1 MAQGRRRR
9 RFMMRL
15 AGRQNVVSKYWVFT
29 TLGICMHLMLSA
41 PLVAQDFKKVVLGV
55 TTLNSINVFP
65 LIIAKEFGY
74 FKAEGLLEQLVS
86 MNSDLSVKALVTGD
100 VGYATSTASVA
111 KAGAVGFPVKILMS
125 FFNGSDYSIV
135 TNPAI
140 KTANDLK
147 GKVFAVSRFGS
158 AVDFDLRAGLRHVG
172 LDPRDVKIIPV
183 GAGDL
188 KLVAL
193 LTGRVDGA
201 VLNGV
206 ETIFAA
212 EQGMKIFLSTGP
224 LTRQTLTG
232 LGTSIARIQNNRDEV
247 VKVTRALHRALVD
260 YRENKEKIKPLFIR
274 TLKIKPDHF
283 ELLYKKSLETFS
295 TDGSLTEEDV
305 KAAYDSARQGV
316 VNVPSVQLSQLFD
329 LSVSKQA
336 QAK

>member
-1 MAQGRRRR
+1 MKLTGKPNFM
-9 RFMMRL
+9 RFL
-15 AGRQNVVSKYWVFT
+15 NLVSKKWVLSV
-29 TLGICMHLMLSA
+29 TLGICIYWLAGSL
-41 PLVAQDFKKVVLGV
+41 LFAQDLKKVVIGV

-65 LIIAKEFGY
+65 LVIAKEFGY
-74 FKAEGLLEQLVS
+74 FRTEGFLEQLVS

-100 VGYATSTASVA
+100 VGYATSTTSVA
-111 KAGAVGFPVKILMS
+111 KAAAVGFPVKILMS

-140 KTANDLK
+140 KTASDLK
-147 GKVFAVSRFGS
+147 GKVFAISRFGS
-158 AVDFDLRAGLRHVG
+158 AVDFDLRAGLRHLG
-172 LDPRDVKIIPV
+172 LDPARDVKIIPV
-183 GAGDL
+183 GAGDF

-206 ETIFAA
+206 ETLFAV
-212 EQGMKIFLSTGP
+212 EQGMKIFMGTGH

-232 LGTSIARIQNNRDEV
+232 LGTSVARIQKNREEV
-247 VKVTRALHRALVD
+247 NKVTRAVHRALVD

-274 TLKIKPDHF
+274 TLKIKPEQF
-283 ELLYKKSLETFS
+283 EWLHKKSLEAFS

-305 KAAYDSARQGV
+305 RAAYDSARQGV
-316 VNVPSVQLSQLFD
+316 ANLPSVQLVDLFD
-329 LSVSKQA
+329 LSISKQA

>member
-1 MAQGRRRR
+1 MEVTGRPK
-9 RFMMRL
+9 L
-15 AGRQNVVSKYWVFT
+15 VCVLNLEWALSII
-29 TLGICMHLMLSA
+29 LGICVYL
-41 PLVAQDFKKVVLGV
+41 LVGSLLFAQDLKKVVIGV

-65 LIIAKEFGY
+65 LVIAKEFGY
-74 FKAEGLLEQLVS
+74 FRTEGFLEQLVS

-100 VGYATSTASVA
+100 VGYATSTTSVA
-111 KAGAVGFPVKILMS
+111 KAAAVGFPVKILMS

-147 GKVFAVSRFGS
+147 GKVFAISRFGS
-158 AVDFDLRAGLRHVG
+158 AVDFDLRAGLRHLG
-172 LDPRDVKIIPV
+172 LDPARDVKIIPV
-183 GAGDL
+183 GAGDF

-206 ETIFAA
+206 ETLFAV
-212 EQGMKIFLSTGP
+212 EQGMKIFMGTGQ

-232 LGTSIARIQNNRDEV
+232 LGTSVGRIQKNREEV
-247 VKVTRALHRALVD
+247 SKVTRAVHRALVD

-274 TLKIKPDHF
+274 TLKIKPEHF
-283 ELLYKKSLETFS
+283 DWLHKKSLEAFS
-295 TDGSLTEEDV
+295 PDGSLTEEDV

-316 VNVPSVQLSQLFD
+316 ANLPTVQLSDLFD
-329 LSVSKQA
+329 LSVSKQS

>member
-1 MAQGRRRR
+1 MKLSGRPN
-9 RFMMRL
+9 L
-15 AGRQNVVSKYWVFT
+15 VPKKWVLSL
-29 TLGICMHLMLSA
+29 TLGICMYLLAGSL
-41 PLVAQDFKKVVLGV
+41 LVAQDLKKIVIGV

-65 LIIAKEFGY
+65 LVIAKEFGY
-74 FKAEGLLEQLVS
+74 FRTEGFLEQLVS

-100 VGYATSTASVA
+100 VGYATSTTSVA
-111 KAGAVGFPVKILMS
+111 KAAAVGFPVKILMS

-140 KTANDLK
+140 KTASDLK
-147 GKVFAVSRFGS
+147 GKVFAISRFGS
-158 AVDFDLRAGLRHVG
+158 AVDFDLRAGLRHLG
-172 LDPRDVKIIPV
+172 LDPARDVKIIPV
-183 GAGDL
+183 GAGDF

-206 ETIFAA
+206 ETLFAV
-212 EQGMKIFLSTGP
+212 EQGMKIFMGTGQ

-232 LGTSIARIQNNRDEV
+232 LGTSILRIQKNREEV
-247 VKVTRALHRALVD
+247 SKVTRAVHRALVD

-274 TLKIKPDHF
+274 TLKIKPEHF
-283 ELLYKKSLETFS
+283 DWLHKKSLEAFS
-295 TDGSLTEEDV
+295 PDGSLTEEDV

-316 VNVPSVQLSQLFD
+316 ANLPTVQLSDLFD
-329 LSVSKQA
+329 LSVSKQS

>member
-1 MAQGRRRR
+1 MYL
-9 RFMMRL
+9 L
-15 AGRQNVVSKYWVFT
+15 AGS
-29 TLGICMHLMLSA
+29 L
-41 PLVAQDFKKVVLGV
+41 LVAQDLKKIVIGV

-65 LIIAKEFGY
+65 LVIAKEFGY
-74 FKAEGLLEQLVS
+74 FRTEGFLEQLVS

-100 VGYATSTASVA
+100 VGYATSTTSVA
-111 KAGAVGFPVKILMS
+111 KAAAVGFPVKILMS

-140 KTANDLK
+140 KTASDLK
-147 GKVFAVSRFGS
+147 GKVFAISRFGS
-158 AVDFDLRAGLRHVG
+158 AVDFDLRAGLRHLG
-172 LDPRDVKIIPV
+172 LDPARDVKIIPV
-183 GAGDL
+183 GAGDF

-206 ETIFAA
+206 ETLFAV
-212 EQGMKIFLSTGP
+212 EQGMKIFMGTGQ

-232 LGTSIARIQNNRDEV
+232 LGTSILRIQKNREEV
-247 VKVTRALHRALVD
+247 SKVTRAVHRALVD

-274 TLKIKPDHF
+274 TLKIKPEHF
-283 ELLYKKSLETFS
+283 DWLHKKSLEAFS
-295 TDGSLTEEDV
+295 PDGSLTEEDV

-316 VNVPSVQLSQLFD
+316 ANLPTVQLSDLFD
-329 LSVSKQA
+329 LSVSKQS